1 MFRRT
6 SSARKRSDSV
16 SPSTSTSNST
26 TGRFHVFY
34 QRPSG
39 SRFTEDAVSAV
50 LSSETGSASDATSL
64 GVPSARSVPAGR
76 GLHTQPSRLQKFRR
90 PALPLSRS
98 PPPVG
103 ANVDFVGDSGSEVT
117 SSTWTVSWHAYRSCA
132 RTGLRSPVLYC
143 WQTASILTP
152 EPSPALVSAPLRSV
166 SFCPT
171 SHPAES
177 FTEDDRLHVRSNETP
192 SFVLLR
198 SVAPD
203 QSQLCG
209 ELLQTSLLSNR
220 DTMRDIIPRRNGFV
234 YTVIEAYNNHRGLI
248 VRPDDV
254 WLAIMTQFS
263 FFVNG
268 HAEAL
273 RKVFVAHEG
282 KRELVVESGGNRY
295 AMDTASMVHR
305 MTALM
310 EEQIADPSLCEWVMP
325 NFTTTT
331 PVDKTTCAIV
341 MMGMMKDYFAYKF
354 NLRCGIPKVT
364 LEGEKKD
371 WETILHRL
379 EHLKKYGIQTIA
391 WYHLL
396 RPVLSRFVT
405 AYDHPTHADNLDFW
419 NKAAHREL
427 GSGPQWLSGWITA
440 FCVFN
445 ERGQWQGNTLNEERI
460 REHEPKKLLRPA
472 DPLQLTASQF
482 AAVYTVRERTP
493 YLALDGFPYPTIESQ
508 DIPCGY
514 ACLDVTLEDNGEMMK
529 TMLIAGSVGAQICS
543 TEKTEL
549 FRNGLRDTVRPVSG
563 WWYFVKR
570 KADEE
575 DDAETGSEG

>member
-1 MFRRT
+1 MDCASACI
-6 SSARKRSDSV
+6 SSVGKNTNTHTLRMYHRQMASI
-16 SPSTSTSNST
+16 PIST
-26 TGRFHVFY
+26 
-34 QRPSG
+34 
-39 SRFTEDAVSAV
+39 
-50 LSSETGSASDATSL
+50 
-64 GVPSARSVPAGR
+64 
-76 GLHTQPSRLQKFRR
+76 
-90 PALPLSRS
+90 
-98 PPPVG
+98 PPP
-103 ANVDFVGDSGSEVT
+103 APE
-117 SSTWTVSWHAYRSCA
+117 SSKH
-132 RTGLRSPVLYC
+132 
-143 WQTASILTP
+143 SI
-152 EPSPALVSAPLRSV
+152 
-166 SFCPT
+166 SFCPVP
-171 SHPAES
+171 HPAES
-177 FTEDDRLHVRSNETP
+177 FTEDDRLQARSGERP
-192 SFVLLR
+192 SLVLLR
-198 SVAPD
+198 AVSPEK
-203 QSQLCG
+203 SQFCS
-209 ELLQTSLLSNR
+209 ELLHTSLPSNR
-220 DTMRDIIPRRNGFV
+220 DAMRDITPRKNGFV
-234 YTVIEAYNNHRGLI
+234 DAVIEAYNNHRGLI

-254 WLAIMTQFS
+254 WLAIITQFS

-268 HAEAL
+268 HAVAL
-273 RKVFVAHEG
+273 RKVFVSHDG

-295 AMDTASMVHR
+295 NMDTASMINR
-305 MTALM
+305 MTALL
-310 EEQIADPSLCEWVMP
+310 EEQIADPSLRDWIMP

-331 PVDKTTCAIV
+331 SVDKTTCAIV

-354 NLRCGIPKVT
+354 TLRCGIPKVT

-371 WETILHRL
+371 WQTILHRL
-379 EHLKKYGIQTIA
+379 EHLKQYGIQTIA

-405 AYDHPTHADNLDFW
+405 AYDDPSHPDNLDFW
-419 NKAAHREL
+419 NKIAHREL

-472 DPLQLTASQF
+472 DPLQLTASHF
-482 AAVYTVRERTP
+482 AAVYTVRERAP

-514 ACLDVTLEDNGEMMK
+514 VCMDVTLDDNGKLME

-570 KADEE
+570 KGIVEENKEE
-575 DDAETGSEG
+575 DEMYSDG

>member
-1 MFRRT
+1 MFPRIV
-6 SSARKRSDSV
+6 SFARDRSEPT
-16 SPSTSTSNST
+16 SPSESPPGSPA
-26 TGRFHVFY
+26 RRAHVFY
-34 QRPSG
+34 QHPSG

-50 LSSETGSASDATSL
+50 LSSETGSDATSL
-64 GVPSARSVPAGR
+64 GVPSAHSIPASRR
-76 GLHTQPSRLQKFRR
+76 GLRTQPSRLQKLRR
-90 PALPLSRS
+90 APLPFRS
-98 PPPVG
+98 PH
-103 ANVDFVGDSGSEVT
+103 VDGIIVDSESEVT
-117 SSTWTVSWHAYRSCA
+117 SSTWTTVSI
-132 RTGLRSPVLYC
+132 P
-143 WQTASILTP
+143 IIP
-152 EPSPALVSAPLRSV
+152 IPSPARVSLDPL

-171 SHPAES
+171 PHPAES
-177 FTEDDRLHVRSNETP
+177 FTEYDRLQVRSDESP
-192 SFVLLR
+192 SLVLLR
-198 SVAPD
+198 AVAPEK
-203 QSQLCG
+203 SQLCS
-209 ELLQTSLLSNR
+209 ELLQTCLPSNR
-220 DTMRDIIPRRNGFV
+220 DAMRDIIPQRNGFV
-234 YTVIEAYNNHRGLI
+234 DTVIEAYNNHRGLI

-282 KRELVVESGGNRY
+282 KRKLVVESGGNRY
-295 AMDTASMVHR
+295 TMDASVH
-305 MTALM
+305 
-310 EEQIADPSLCEWVMP
+310 EQIADPSLREWIMP

-341 MMGMMKDYFAYKF
+341 MMGMMKDFFAYKF
-354 NLRCGIPKVT
+354 TLRCGIPKVT

-371 WETILHRL
+371 WQTILHRL

-396 RPVLSRFVT
+396 RPILSRFVA
-405 AYDHPTHADNLDFW
+405 AYDHPTHPDNLDFW
-419 NKAAHREL
+419 NKIAHREL

-445 ERGQWQGNTLNEERI
+445 ERGQWQGNALNEERI

-472 DPLQLTASQF
+472 DPLQLTPSHF
-482 AAVYTVRERTP
+482 AAVYTIRERAP

-508 DIPCGY
+508 DVPCGY
-514 ACLDVTLEDNGEMMK
+514 ACLDVTLDDNGEMME

-549 FRNGLRDTVRPVSG
+549 FRNGLRDTVRPVSA
-563 WWYFVKR
+563 WWYIIKR
-570 KADEE
+570 KVAIDEDEE
-575 DDAETGSEG
+575 EDETDNEG